1 MLLHMSC
8 FYADPINNSLT
19 DATGLL
25 SSPFD
30 IDCLK
35 P

>member
-1 MLLHMSC
+1 MLLQMYGY
-8 FYADPINNSLT
+8 YANRIVYSLT

-25 SSPFD
+25 SSPFI

>member
-1 MLLHMSC
+1 MLLQMSG
-8 FYADPINNSLT
+8 FYGDRINNSLT
-19 DATGLL
+19 DAAGLL